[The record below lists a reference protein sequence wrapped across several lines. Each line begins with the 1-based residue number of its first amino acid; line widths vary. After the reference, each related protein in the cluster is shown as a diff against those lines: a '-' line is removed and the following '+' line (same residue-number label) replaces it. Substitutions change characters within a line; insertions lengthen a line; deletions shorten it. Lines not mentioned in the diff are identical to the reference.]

1 MVTIVGYKTFEKENG
16 ENFYCLVVQGG
27 IEAVKS
33 QQTGRTYLTAKT
45 VNVPTTFDEQTCSG
59 LIGERISG
67 VVKKVKTDPYD
78 YTVTE
83 TGEIIQLNHRY
94 EFVNEEDSIIE
105 SNVIEQA
112 FPIH

>member
-1 MVTIVGYKTFEKENG
+1 MVTILGYKTFEKENG

-33 QQTGRTYLTAKT
+33 QQTGKTYITART
-45 VNVPTTFDEQTCSG
+45 VDVPTTFDEQTCSG
-59 LIGERISG
+59 LIGEKISG
-67 VVKKVKTDPYD
+67 AVKKVATDPYD

-94 EFVNEEDSIIE
+94 EFVSEEDNIID
-105 SNVIEQA
+105 SNVMQPELV
-112 FPIH
+112 H

>member
-1 MVTIVGYKTFEKENG
+1 MVTIVDYKSFEKENG

-45 VNVPTTFDEQTCSG
+45 VNVPTTFDENTCSG
-59 LIGERISG
+59 LIGEKISG
-67 VVKKVKTDPYD
+67 VVKKVETDPYD

-94 EFVNEEDSIIE
+94 EYVSDEDNIIE
-105 SNVIEQA
+105 SNVVQ
-112 FPIH
+112 HDLVH

>member
-33 QQTGRTYLTAKT
+33 QQTGRTYFTART
-45 VNVPTTFDEQTCSG
+45 VTVPTTFDEQTCSG
-59 LIGERISG
+59 LIGEKISG
-67 VVKKVKTDPYD
+67 VVKKVETDPYD

-83 TGEIIQLNHRY
+83 TGEIIQLHHRY
-94 EFVNEEDSIIE
+94 EFVNEEDNIIE
-105 SNVIEQA
+105 SNVIQRELV
-112 FPIH
+112 H